1 MIKDEGLN
9 NTTPSQFQSI
19 AIVKFL
25 LFILSSLFLIIL
37 FFSYDSNIFTGL
49 TIDESMVDNVYHS
62 KPYTKAYDST
72 ISGLIITS
80 ILAFFDFIFQIFGYN
95 YNYNIFNIVTAMTKT
110 FEVFL
115 LYFYYIDSW
124 HYYCIFHIMCF
135 QFICTGIE
143 LYIFIYG
150 ICFGSV
156 IYDKIRSNDIR
167 YLMKHPSD
175 KQKVE

>member
-1 MIKDEGLN
+1 MIKDEGIN

-19 AIVKFL
+19 AIIKFL

-37 FFSYDSNIFTGL
+37 FFAYDFNIFTGL
-49 TIDESMVDNVYHS
+49 TIEESFVDNVYKS
-62 KPYTKAYDST
+62 SPYKYAKRRTLA
-72 ISGLIITS
+72 GLIITS

-95 YNYNIFNIVTAMTKT
+95 YNYNIFNFVTAMIKS

-135 QFICTGIE
+135 QFICTAIE
-143 LYIFIYG
+143 LYIFIYS
-150 ICFGSV
+150 IFFGTV

-167 YLMKHPSD
+167 YLMKNPKD
-175 KQKVE
+175 KSKVE